1 MSDGMRALL
10 LEAGSAVAGA
20 VYYLYVVA
28 EPFPHDL
35 ARVVP
40 IVWLVGAVLGG
51 VVAAHALRTGSRV
64 TAVLALALTVPN
76 TIVAAIF
83 SIAALMGD

>member
-1 MSDGMRALL
+1 MRALL

-35 ARVVP
+35 ARIVP

-51 VVAAHALRTGSRV
+51 AVAARALTTGSRMA
-64 TAVLALALTVPN
+64 AVLTLALTVPN
-76 TIVAAIF
+76 ATFAAIF
-83 SIAALMGD
+83 SMAALMGD